1 MPLQVR
7 VEGRDVVVERPYGSR
22 PRLLVDDDELPRD
35 RFGRYVL
42 TGADGS
48 PRPVETSFDLKNLAL
63 VLRVG
68 DERVPTVPPLPRAT
82 WFVLAPLLV
91 LSLCGGGLG
100 AGLGVT
106 AVLLAAQRLR
116 PSPGRRSGWVG
127 ALAILLMALLL
138 FWVGVALLHAVV

>member
-1 MPLQVR
+1 MTLRVR
-7 VEGRDVVVERPYGSR
+7 VEGHDVVVERPYGPR
-22 PRLLVDDDELPRD
+22 PRLLVGDDELPRD

-42 TGADGS
+42 TAADGS

-68 DERVPTVPPLPRAT
+68 DQRVPTVPSLPRAT

-91 LSLCGGGLG
+91 LSLFGGGLG

-106 AVLLAAQRLR
+106 SVLLAAQRLR
-116 PSPGRRSGWVG
+116 PSPGRRAGWAG
-127 ALAILLMALLL
+127 ALAILLLALLL
-138 FWVGVALLHAVV
+138 YGAGVALLHAVV